1 MILSFDVSSTSQCL
15 CFGDSAGSIHLMS
28 TNTPEPQ
35 FNTFSRLVNTST
47 SRNQNVHR
55 MQKYDSVF
63 IIYVDQQNSLIQLNR
78 FNAYRLT
85 MILHH

>member
-35 FNTFSRLVNTST
+35 FNTFSRLVN
-47 SRNQNVHR
+47 VLAGA
-55 MQKYDSVF
+55 DLGIV
-63 IIYVDQQNSLIQLNR
+63 
-78 FNAYRLT
+78 
-85 MILHH
+85 